1 MAYLERICHFCCS
14 ILFFIKSMEHNQI
27 SCPNCKHSFSINS
40 AIASDIEKS
49 ISEKVKNDYRQIMTD
64 WQKKEAEKFELKE
77 QQRDAEL
84 KRKEQELADSIEKQ
98 RKNLT
103 DEIQERLKRENM
115 ASIESLTKQL
125 ENQTE
130 MISSLRKKEID
141 FLEKEQALK
150 DERDRME
157 LERKQFELQIQDQLK
172 EKLSKDF
179 EIKYDLIIKEK
190 EKQLEDQKK
199 LAAEMQRKAEQ
210 GSMQL
215 QGEVQEM
222 GLEEMLKN
230 TFIYDEISEVGKGIR
245 GADVIQTVKN
255 ELGQICGKIIYESKR
270 TQNFGGDWIE
280 KLKDDQRQIGAEIA
294 VLVTQTMPKDMER
307 FGEKDGVWVCNYL
320 EMKGLVFALR
330 KILIQTQTAKSANEN
345 KTDKMSLLYSFLT
358 SNQFRQQI
366 EAIVESFTTMK
377 SDLDKERRA
386 MQRIWKEREMQIE
399 KVIGSTIDMYGSIR
413 GIAGNA
419 IAPIQYLELP
429 GSEEE

>member
-1 MAYLERICHFCCS
+1 
-14 ILFFIKSMEHNQI
+14 MEQNQI
-27 SCPNCKHSFSINS
+27 NCPNCKHGFSINS
-40 AIASDIEKS
+40 AIASDIEKT
-49 ISEKVKNDYRQIMTD
+49 ISEKIKNDYRQIMTD
-64 WQKKEAEKFELKE
+64 WQKKEAEKFDQKEL
-77 QQRDAEL
+77 QREL
-84 KRKEQELADSIEKQ
+84 EMKRKEQELAQSIEKQ
-98 RKNLT
+98 RKT
-103 DEIQERLKRENM
+103 MADEIRERLIKESS
-115 ASIESLTKQL
+115 ASIESLNKQL

-130 MISSLRKKEID
+130 MISGLRKKEID
-141 FLEKEQALK
+141 FLEKERALK
-150 DERDRME
+150 DEKDRME
-157 LERKQFELQIQDQLK
+157 LEKKQFELHIQDQIK

-179 EIKYDLIIKEK
+179 ETKYDLIIKEK

-255 ELGQICGKIIYESKR
+255 ELGQACGKIIYESKR

-307 FGEKDGVWVCNYL
+307 FGEKEGVWICNYL

-358 SNQFRQQI
+358 SNQFRQQM

-377 SDLDKERRA
+377 ADLDKERRA
-386 MQRIWKEREMQIE
+386 MQRIWKERETQIE

-429 GSEEE
+429 GSEEVD

>member
-1 MAYLERICHFCCS
+1 
-14 ILFFIKSMEHNQI
+14 MEHNQI
-27 SCPNCKHSFSINS
+27 SCPNCKHAFSINS
-40 AIASDIEKS
+40 AIASDIEKTLTQ
-49 ISEKVKNDYRQIMTD
+49 KLKNELNQQVED
-64 WQKKEAEKFELKE
+64 WKKREAEKYEQKE
-77 QQRDAEL
+77 QQREVEL
-84 KRKEQELADSIEKQ
+84 KRKEQELAESIEKQ
-98 RKNLT
+98 RKT
-103 DEIQERLKRENM
+103 MADEIRERLIKESS
-115 ASIESLTKQL
+115 ASIESLNKQL

-130 MISSLRKKEID
+130 MISGLRKKEID
-141 FLEKEQALK
+141 FLEKERALK
-150 DERDRME
+150 DEKDKME
-157 LERKQFELQIQDQLK
+157 LEKKQFELQIQDQIK

-179 EIKYDLIIKEK
+179 ETKYDLIIKEK

-307 FGEKDGVWVCNYL
+307 FGEKDGVWICNYL

-345 KTDKMSLLYSFLT
+345 KTDKMGLLYSFLT

-366 EAIVESFTTMK
+366 EAIVEGFTSMK
-377 SDLDKERRA
+377 EDLDKERRA

-413 GIAGNA
+413 GIAGSA

-429 GSEEE
+429 GSDEEE

>member
-1 MAYLERICHFCCS
+1 
-14 ILFFIKSMEHNQI
+14 
-27 SCPNCKHSFSINS
+27 
-40 AIASDIEKS
+40 DIEKS
-49 ISEKVKNDYRQIMTD
+49 ISEKIKNDYRQIMTD
-64 WQKKEAEKFELKE
+64 WQKKEAERFEQKE

-84 KRKEQELADSIEKQ
+84 KRKEQELAESIEKQ
-98 RKNLT
+98 RKT
-103 DEIQERLKRENM
+103 MADEIRERLIKESS
-115 ASIESLTKQL
+115 ASIESLNKQL

-130 MISSLRKKEID
+130 MISGLRKKEID
-141 FLEKEQALK
+141 FLEKERALK
-150 DERDRME
+150 DEKDRME
-157 LERKQFELQIQDQLK
+157 LEKKQFEMQIQDQIK

-179 EIKYDLIIKEK
+179 EIKYELIIKEK

-255 ELGQICGKIIYESKR
+255 ELGQVCGKIIYESKR

-294 VLVTQTMPKDMER
+294 VLVTQTMPKEMER
-307 FGEKDGVWVCNYL
+307 FGERDGVWICNYL
-320 EMKGLVFALR
+320 EMKSLVFVLR

-345 KTDKMSLLYSFLT
+345 KTDKMSLLYTYLT

-386 MQRIWKEREMQIE
+386 MQRIWKEREVQIE

>member
-1 MAYLERICHFCCS
+1 
-14 ILFFIKSMEHNQI
+14 MEHNQI
-27 SCPNCKHSFSINS
+27 SCPNCKHAFSINS

-49 ISEKVKNDYRQIMTD
+49 LSEKLKNDYRQIMTD
-64 WQKKEAEKFELKE
+64 WQKKETEKFEQKE
-77 QQRDAEL
+77 QQREAEL
-84 KRKEQELADSIEKQ
+84 KRKEQELAESIEKQ

-125 ENQTE
+125 DNQTD

-157 LERKQFELQIQDQLK
+157 LDKKQFEFQIQDQIK
-172 EKLSKDF
+172 ERLSRDF

-255 ELGQICGKIIYESKR
+255 DLGQICGKIIYESKR
-270 TQNFGGDWIE
+270 TQNFGGEWIE

-294 VLVTQTMPKDMER
+294 VLVTQTMPRDMER
-307 FGEKDGVWVCNYL
+307 FGEKEGVWVCDYL
-320 EMKGLVFALR
+320 EMRGLVFVLR
-330 KILIQTQTAKSANEN
+330 KILIQTQTAKAANEN

-358 SNQFRQQI
+358 SNQFRQQM
-366 EAIVESFTTMK
+366 EAIVESFTSMK

-386 MQRIWKEREMQIE
+386 MQRIWKEREMQME

-413 GIAGNA
+413 GIVGNA
-419 IAPIQYLELP
+419 IAPIQHLELP
-429 GSEEE
+429 ESEEE

>member
-1 MAYLERICHFCCS
+1 
-14 ILFFIKSMEHNQI
+14 MEHNQI
-27 SCPNCKHSFSINS
+27 SCPNCKHAFSINS
-40 AIASDIEKS
+40 AIASDIEKTLT
-49 ISEKVKNDYRQIMTD
+49 EKIKEDYRQIMKN
-64 WQKKEAEKFELKE
+64 WQDKVGEENKQKE
-77 QQRDAEL
+77 QQREVEL
-84 KRKEQELADSIEKQ
+84 KRKEQELAQSIEAQ
-98 RKNLT
+98 RKKMA
-103 DEIQERLKRENM
+103 DEIRERLMQESS
-115 ASIESLTKQL
+115 ASVESLNKQL
-125 ENQTE
+125 ANQTE
-130 MISSLRKKEID
+130 MISGLRKKEID
-141 FLEKEQALK
+141 FLEKERALK
-150 DERDRME
+150 DEKDRME
-157 LERKQFELQIQDQLK
+157 LEKKQFELQIQDQIK

-179 EIKYDLIIKEK
+179 ETKYDLIIREK

-222 GLEEMLKN
+222 GLEEMLRSA
-230 TFIYDEISEVGKGIR
+230 FIYDEISEVGKGIR

-255 ELGQICGKIIYESKR
+255 ELGQVCGKIIYESKR

-307 FGEKDGVWVCNYL
+307 FGEREGVWICNYL

-358 SNQFRQQI
+358 SNQFRQQM
-366 EAIVESFTTMK
+366 EAIVEGFTTMK
-377 SDLDKERRA
+377 ADLDKERRA
-386 MQRIWKEREMQIE
+386 MQRIWKERETQIE

-413 GIAGNA
+413 GIAGSA

-429 GSEEE
+429 GSEETE

>member
-1 MAYLERICHFCCS
+1 
-14 ILFFIKSMEHNQI
+14 MEHNQI

-40 AIASDIEKS
+40 AIASDIEKTLTQ
-49 ISEKVKNDYRQIMTD
+49 KLKNELNLQVED
-64 WQKKEAEKFELKE
+64 WKKKEAEKYEQKE
-77 QQRDAEL
+77 QQREAEL
-84 KRKEQELADSIEKQ
+84 KRKEQELAESIEKQ
-98 RKNLT
+98 RKT
-103 DEIQERLKRENM
+103 MADEIRERLIKESS
-115 ASIESLTKQL
+115 ASIESLNKQL

-130 MISSLRKKEID
+130 MISGLRKKEID
-141 FLEKEQALK
+141 FLEKERALK
-150 DERDRME
+150 DEKDRME
-157 LERKQFELQIQDQLK
+157 LEKKQFEMQIQDQIK

-179 EIKYDLIIKEK
+179 EIKYELIIKEK

-255 ELGQICGKIIYESKR
+255 ELGQVCGKIIYESKR

-294 VLVTQTMPKDMER
+294 VLVTQTMPKEMER
-307 FGEKDGVWVCNYL
+307 FGERDGVWICNYL
-320 EMKGLVFALR
+320 EMKSLVFVLR

-345 KTDKMSLLYSFLT
+345 KTDKMSLLYSYLT

-386 MQRIWKEREMQIE
+386 MQRIWKERDVQIE